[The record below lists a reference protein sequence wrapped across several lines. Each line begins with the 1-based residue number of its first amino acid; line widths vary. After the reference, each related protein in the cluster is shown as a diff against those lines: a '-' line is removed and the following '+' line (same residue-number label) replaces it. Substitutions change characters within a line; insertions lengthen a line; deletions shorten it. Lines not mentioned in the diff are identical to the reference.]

1 MYEYDIIR
9 TYKLYTCKL
18 LKRIHLE
25 KRVYVV
31 GKLVSYVALS
41 MRCLNMSNTVVKA
54 NFMSITLQYVFKQ
67 LSTTSEILNTTVI
80 IILQRLN
87 RMQRLRVLYNKK
99 YRKDES

>member
-1 MYEYDIIR
+1 MYDIIQ

-25 KRVYVV
+25 KRVYIV
-31 GKLVSYVALS
+31 GKLVSYVALF
-41 MRCLNMSNTVVKA
+41 MRCLNMSNTIVKA
-54 NFMSITLQYVFKQ
+54 NVMSIIVTIIKQ

-87 RMQRLRVLYNKK
+87 RIQRLRVQ
-99 YRKDES
+99 